1 MEVNEL
7 MNKARQL
14 ISASHEL
21 LDELVYTSGS
31 NFRRNSLLL
40 VLETL
45 ISTAIDLVEA
55 HVLSLATEAFEES
68 KIEVL
73 RTLGELQLLVHE
85 LEQLSNQ

>member
-1 MEVNEL
+1 

-14 ISASHEL
+14 ITASHEL
-21 LDELVYTSGS
+21 LDELVYTSES

>member
-1 MEVNEL
+1 

-14 ISASHEL
+14 IVASHEL
-21 LDELVYTSGS
+21 LDELVYTSES